1 MRKYEILYIIDAS
14 ISDEDKEKVI
24 ASVKSLVENNG
35 GTTQEPEK
43 WGVRKYAYPI
53 NYKQEGFY
61 CLMNFEA
68 DDKVPSLITEKLNI
82 NKNIVRH
89 MIVAK

>member
-1 MRKYEILYIIDAS
+1 MKNYELLYIIDGTL
-14 ISDEDKEKVI
+14 SDEDKEKTI
-24 ASVKSLVENNG
+24 NAVKELVENNG
-35 GTTQEPEK
+35 GVCQEPDK
-43 WGVRKYAYPI
+43 WGMRKYAYPI
-53 NYKQEGFY
+53 NYKNEGFY

-68 DDKVPSLITEKLNI
+68 SDKAPAAVSEKLNI

>member
-1 MRKYEILYIIDAS
+1 MRNYELLYIIDATL
-14 ISDEDKEKVI
+14 SDEDKEKTI
-24 ASVKSLVENNG
+24 NAVKELVENNG
-35 GTTQEPEK
+35 GVCQEPDK
-43 WGVRKYAYPI
+43 WGMRKYAYPI
-53 NYKQEGFY
+53 NYKNEGFY

-68 DDKVPSLITEKLNI
+68 NDKAPAAVSEKLNI